1 MFWFSICLLGLAV
14 FTFFSIYFEWELLKK
29 EWAKGIPYSNFDKL
43 IGYLVS
49 LLTAI
54 FAFILLYNSIF

>member
-14 FTFFSIYFEWELLKK
+14 FTFFSIYFEWEFLKK
-29 EWAKGIPYSNFDKL
+29 EWAKGIPYSNFDKF